1 MPPSVGLVLV
11 SSNVILEPFDGSL
24 SQKSYNNVRIK
35 LFMVDF
41 HCKKVYFSEKS
52 PLYHFLTLVSFHLYA
67 VSVYIHIIFHMHLLA
82 YETAHFCVFLACVF
96 YRVILY
102 SFRRCAIAPLSV

>member
-11 SSNVILEPFDGSL
+11 SSNVSLEHFEGSL

-35 LFMVDF
+35 LSMVYF
-41 HCKKVYFSEKS
+41 RCKKVYFSEKS
-52 PLYHFLTLVSFHLYA
+52 QFYHFLALVNFHLYA
-67 VSVYIHIIFHMHLLA
+67 VSVYNHIIFHMHLLA

-96 YRVILY
+96 DRVILY
-102 SFRRCAIAPLSV
+102 SFRRDVQ